1 MVTNRKKISGKYK
14 KEKISLVAG
23 AIMLIFVISPVPA
36 FAADGGDEGLSKPI
50 LALAAAIA
58 IAGGLIGTGSAQ
70 QGIGAAGMGIIAEKP
85 EKFGQVLFFFVIP
98 ETLWIIG
105 FVLGIILLLDIL

>member
-1 MVTNRKKISGKYK
+1 MVLNKRSKLSFIIIT
-14 KEKISLVAG
+14 AG
-23 AIMLIFVISPVPA
+23 LTIALSTFFTTPV
-36 FAADGGDEGLSKPI
+36 FAAETSPSGSNLTKPL
-50 LALAAAIA
+50 LAIAAAIA
-58 IAGGLIGTGSAQ
+58 IAGGLIGTGNAQ

-105 FVLGIILLLDIL
+105 FVLGIILLLGIL

>member
-1 MVTNRKKISGKYK
+1 MVLNKRSKL
-14 KEKISLVAG
+14 SLIIITAG
-23 AIMLIFVISPVPA
+23 LAIALSTFLTAPA
-36 FAADGGDEGLSKPI
+36 FAAETSTSSSSLTKPL
-50 LALAAAIA
+50 LAIAAAIA
-58 IAGGLIGTGSAQ
+58 IAGGLIGTGNAQ

-105 FVLGIILLLDIL
+105 FVLGIILLLGIL